1 MKRPWDNEA
10 SPKTEE
16 AGGIFDAWVMRGVDF
31 DHARSLEKRLRAAEG
46 RLEDMVEEFVDHLPR
61 QYSEALGDARLYLA
75 AAKQEDG
82 E

>member
-1 MKRPWDNEA
+1 MKRPW
-10 SPKTEE
+10 SEE
-16 AGGIFDAWVMRGVDF
+16 AAPLTDKFCDDHPGGGEWIDL
-31 DHARSLEKRLRAAEG
+31 ARTLERRLRAAEG

-82 E
+82 DE